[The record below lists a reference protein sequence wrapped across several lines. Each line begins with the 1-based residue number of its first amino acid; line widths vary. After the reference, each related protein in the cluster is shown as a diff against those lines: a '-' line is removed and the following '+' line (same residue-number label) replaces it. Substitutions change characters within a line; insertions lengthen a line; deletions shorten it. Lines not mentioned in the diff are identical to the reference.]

1 MTPTLQPPATA
12 PGPCVT
18 IARETGITS
27 FRPDLTIF
35 HSLLSAL
42 SGQEA
47 AGPALYS
54 MLEAPQPGIL
64 IRATG
69 LLSLDA
75 DSVTYVF
82 TETESPPGAIF
93 AASSEERMLDH
104 IVMLLSVQTPSLTP
118 RTIWNAIGIL
128 AGLPIAQIEH
138 AVILATL
145 HHHSLDF
152 GLAATTLGLSQA
164 ELAERLKT
172 VRADQARPEIG
183 AA

>member
-1 MTPTLQPPATA
+1 MMPTLQPPAIA
-12 PGPCVT
+12 PGPCVAV
-18 IARETGITS
+18 ARETGITS

-35 HSLLSAL
+35 HFLLSAL

-47 AGPALYS
+47 AGPALFS
-54 MLEAPQPGIL
+54 IVEAPQPGIL
-64 IRATG
+64 IQATG
-69 LLSLDA
+69 LLSIDA
-75 DSVTYVF
+75 DGVTYVF
-82 TETESPPGAIF
+82 SETGSPPGAIF
-93 AASSEERMLDH
+93 ATSSEERMLDH
-104 IVMLLSVQTPSLTP
+104 IVMLLSVQIPSLTP

-128 AGLPIAQIEH
+128 VGLPIAQIEH

-172 VRADQARPEIG
+172 VRADRARPEIG
-183 AA
+183 AT

>member
-1 MTPTLQPPATA
+1 MTPTLQPPAIA
-12 PGPCVT
+12 PGPCVAV
-18 IARETGITS
+18 ARETGTTP
-27 FRPDLTIF
+27 FRPDLAVF

-47 AGPALYS
+47 AGPALFS
-54 MLEAPQPGIL
+54 IVEAPQPGIL

-69 LLSLDA
+69 LLSIDT
-75 DSVTYVF
+75 DGVTYVF
-82 TETESPPGAIF
+82 TETGKPPGAIF
-93 AASSEERMLDH
+93 STSSEERMLDH
-104 IVMLLSVQTPSLTP
+104 IVMLLSVQIPSLTP

-128 AGLPIAQIEH
+128 IGLPIAQIEH

-172 VRADQARPEIG
+172 VRANQTRPEIG
-183 AA
+183 AT